1 MHRWHDNT
9 FPLQPLKA
17 LCCVASAEEPVCL
30 QAKLKKVQE
39 AAGFVRVFER
49 LRESG
54 KPAVGHNCLFDLAF
68 TLEHLA
74 EPLPEDWPSF
84 KQLVKKWFPGVSRCR
99 AGPLCLA
106 QKN

>member
-1 MHRWHDNT
+1 MAFD
-9 FPLQPLKA
+9 
-17 LCCVASAEEPVCL
+17 V

-39 AAGFVRVFER
+39 AAGFVRVFEL

-74 EPLPEDWPSF
+74 EPLPEDWPTF
-84 KQLVKKWFPGVSRCR
+84 KQLVKKWFPGAQRCKVGRVWALSSSVSGR
-99 AGPLCLA
+99 LSLLY
-106 QKN
+106 